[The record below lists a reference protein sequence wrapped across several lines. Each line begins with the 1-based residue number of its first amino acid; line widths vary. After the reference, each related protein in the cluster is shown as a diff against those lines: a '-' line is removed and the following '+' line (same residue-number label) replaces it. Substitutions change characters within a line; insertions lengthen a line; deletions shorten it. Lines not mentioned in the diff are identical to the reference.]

1 MAKKTILELQSDED
15 IRSSSEKEKEIRRK
29 PVENMKLRRAKEA
42 DHDICAIKMPYLTNQ
57 EEFIHETGFDGFYT
71 QKEHAANCFH
81 IKRIN
86 VLEDMSFSRDLSMQS
101 GDTPKGPE
109 VSGTFLTCT
118 RKHQITWN
126 QRRQYLPFLDA
137 HIWRN
142 KAPTTNLSKLQ
153 RFGDIINSSG
163 SLQLQHHPPEY
174 SESTKTRIAIFGVKS
189 HQFPTA
195 LFSPGLE

>member
-1 MAKKTILELQSDED
+1 MHQKAPDYMESKETIL
-15 IRSSSEKEKEIRRK
+15 
-29 PVENMKLRRAKEA
+29 
-42 DHDICAIKMPYLTNQ
+42 AI
-57 EEFIHETGFDGFYT
+57 FG
-71 QKEHAANCFH
+71 CF
-81 IKRIN
+81 
-86 VLEDMSFSRDLSMQS
+86 
-101 GDTPKGPE
+101 
-109 VSGTFLTCT
+109 
-118 RKHQITWN
+118 
-126 QRRQYLPFLDA
+126 

-163 SLQLQHHPPEY
+163 SLQMHQHPPEY